1 MQKRALNKQTNR
13 ALIIAAAQQCFLEQ
27 GFDAVAIRDI
37 IRNTPLAPGTF
48 YNYFDSKETLL
59 KTILEEQMVIV
70 DNRMH
75 EVRLAA
81 TSLHSFIYEAYLSLF
96 ISVVENPLF
105 FKLILRNEHTV
116 RKLFN
121 EAVLGLPMRSLAEDL
136 RRGVDLG
143 WLAEPD
149 LPWLTA
155 SLYGI
160 GYEIGRVLINKDHQR
175 TDAEA
180 AARYAA
186 DLVLKGA
193 ATKNPAI

>member
-1 MQKRALNKQTNR
+1 
-13 ALIIAAAQQCFLEQ
+13 
-27 GFDAVAIRDI
+27 
-37 IRNTPLAPGTF
+37 
-48 YNYFDSKETLL
+48 
-59 KTILEEQMVIV
+59 
-70 DNRMH
+70 
-75 EVRLAA
+75 
-81 TSLHSFIYEAYLSLF
+81 
-96 ISVVENPLF
+96 
-105 FKLILRNEHTV
+105 
-116 RKLFN
+116 
-121 EAVLGLPMRSLAEDL
+121 
-136 RRGVDLG
+136 VDLG